1 MSGVDQLFDRFGDL
15 LKSWVRPDDAA
26 ERPFSDPHRGGNDK
40 RSGDPFLD
48 DAMDELNAFLDD
60 DREAQERLRQERE
73 ARARAEERARADNS
87 RPGASYRTSGPPP
100 KLLEAYKTLGL
111 AYGAR
116 FEDAKAAY
124 KNLLKEHHPDR
135 HGSTPENLKKATEK
149 SARIN
154 NAWRIVETWHETGT
168 LGDE

>member
-15 LKSWVRPDDAA
+15 LKSWVNSDDQ
-26 ERPFSDPHRGGNDK
+26 EQRPFSDPGKDASSK
-40 RSGDPFLD
+40 RHGDPFLD

-73 ARARAEERARADNS
+73 SRAKAEDRARAS
-87 RPGASYRTSGPPP
+87 RSGTQYRPSGPPP

-111 AYGAR
+111 AYGAP
-116 FEDAKAAY
+116 FDAAKAAY
-124 KNLLKEHHPDR
+124 KRLLKEHHPDK
-135 HGSTPENLKKATEK
+135 HGSSPESQKKATEK

-154 NAWRIVETWHETGT
+154 DAWRILETWHETGT